1 MDCLDSAFYLRT
13 QTALCNL
20 ADYFLVKCFATH
32 LPLLDYLLA
41 DLLPAHVNKRCD
53 MGKCKGL
60 SAILVTC
67 YLRHDLCC
75 DITCSEEAVRLLNHC
90 LADNGSVLQ
99 HILQIHEVAVMFPL
113 CEIIRI
119 MEMDDSL
126 LMCFHNLF
134 RKQHTLRQIFADLAC
149 HIITLG

>member
-1 MDCLDSAFYLRT
+1 
-13 QTALCNL
+13 
-20 ADYFLVKCFATH
+20 
-32 LPLLDYLLA
+32 
-41 DLLPAHVNKRCD
+41 

-90 LADNGSVLQ
+90 LADDGSVLQ
-99 HILQIHEVAVMFPL
+99 HILQIYQVAVMFPL
-113 CEIIRI
+113 GEIIRI
-119 MEMDDSL
+119 MEMDNSL
-126 LMCFHNLF
+126 LMCFHNFF